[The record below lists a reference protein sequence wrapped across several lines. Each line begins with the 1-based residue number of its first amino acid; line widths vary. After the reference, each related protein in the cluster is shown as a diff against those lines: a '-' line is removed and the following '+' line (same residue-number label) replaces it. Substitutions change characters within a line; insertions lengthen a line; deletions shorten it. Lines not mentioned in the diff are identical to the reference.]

1 MFIYGYKHEKQVS
14 GAKKK
19 QGLEMHFFLKK
30 LNLF

>member
-19 QGLEMHFFLKK
+19 QGLEMHFFKK